1 MNDLKRYGI
10 IIAVV
15 LAVFV
20 LNFNISGE
28 RGDVKSFRGAQLE
41 DDVFYPLM
49 AENFNTQ
56 TINLFVDGKSYTNA
70 GGKIYVDPGLNI
82 MVAEDLLQNVFECS
96 SAIYDKNRL
105 IIKKF
110 DDTITYDKEKN
121 QIEVNGKKEN
131 VICPLTIYRGD
142 YYVGAEDLAHLLGY
156 TYNFSRQD
164 LEINMTNK
172 RAGEMFVPKHFDLRE
187 EGRAAEIRDQGTES
201 TCWAY
206 ASAASMESFLL
217 PEEKAKISVDA
228 MVNYDAFS
236 GDLSQGGEYTK
247 ALAYLLSWNGPVL
260 NDEDGTVFKHLQEV
274 QIPTYKN
281 IDKIKEDIFLYGG
294 VQSAIF
300 CTDLSKNI
308 DSKYYNK
315 DKFAYCYDGK
325 QKPNHDVVIIG
336 WDDSFEASNFP
347 TNPIANGAFICQN
360 SWGNNFGEDGVFY
373 VSYFDTNLCTQS
385 VVYTKIEDVTNYDTI
400 YQSDLCGW
408 VGNVGFGTD
417 EAFCANIF
425 TADEDSWID
434 AAGFYATG
442 PQTYYEVYMIPDYTG
457 VSDLAKR
464 GVRLASGQLA
474 DAGYYTVDFEHHME
488 VSAGSKFAIGVF
500 LKTEKSEHPIAI
512 EYAAD
517 DLTEDCI
524 ITDGEGYISEDAV
537 HWESIEQTA
546 NANLCVKAYGR
557 SW

>member
-15 LAVFV
+15 LAAFV

-28 RGDVKSFRGAQLE
+28 HGEVKSFRGAQLE

-49 AENFNTQ
+49 AENFNSQ
-56 TINLFVDGKSYTNA
+56 TINLFVDGESYSNSN
-70 GGKIYVDPGLNI
+70 GKLYMDSNLNV
-82 MVAEDLLQNVFECS
+82 MVSEELLSDIFQCS
-96 SAIYDKNRL
+96 SAVYDNSTL

-110 DDTITYDKEKN
+110 DDQITYDKGES
-121 QIEVNGKKEN
+121 QITVNDKKMN
-131 VICPLTIYRGD
+131 VLCPLTMYRGD
-142 YYVGAEDLAHLLGY
+142 YFVGVEDLSKLLGY

-164 LEINMTNK
+164 LEINMSNK
-172 RAGEMFVPKHFDLRE
+172 RAGEMFVPKQFDLRQ

-206 ASAASMESFLL
+206 ASVAAMESFLL
-217 PEEKAKISVDA
+217 PEDDSKISVDS

-260 NDEDGTVFKHLQEV
+260 NDEDGAVFKHLQEV

-281 IDKIKEDIFLYGG
+281 IDRIKEDIFLYGG
-294 VQSAIF
+294 VQSAIY

-308 DSKYYNK
+308 DQEYYNQ
-315 DKFAYCYDGK
+315 DKYAYCYNGK
-325 QKPNHDVVIIG
+325 KKPNHDVVIIG
-336 WDDSFEASNFP
+336 WDDSFSASNFP
-347 TNPIANGAFICQN
+347 TKPIANGAFICQN
-360 SWGNNFGEDGVFY
+360 SWGNKFGENGVFY

-385 VVYTKIEDVTNYDTI
+385 VVYTKIEDASNYDAI

-408 VGNVGFGTD
+408 VGNVGFGSD
-417 EAFCANIF
+417 EAFCANVF
-425 TADEDSWID
+425 TAYEDSWID

-442 PQTYYEVYMIPDYTG
+442 PQTYYEVYMITDYSD
-457 VSDLAKR
+457 VSDLSKR
-464 GVRLASGQLA
+464 GVKLASGQLA
-474 DAGYYTVDFEHHME
+474 EAGYYTIEFEHHME
-488 VSAGSKFAIGVF
+488 VQSGSKFAIGVF
-500 LKTEKSEHPIAI
+500 LKTENSEHPIAI

-517 DLTEDCI
+517 DLTEDCD

-537 HWESIEQTA
+537 HWESIEKSA
-546 NANLCVKAYGR
+546 KANLCVKAYGR